1 MTKFDA
7 MFPAVGTPCSDE
19 DIAKEMAT
27 LAKGNRGTGKDLAK
41 NLSLA
46 TASLEFKFGVTNGLT
61 IRNSSGEIEDG
72 NYSSNEI
79 ADIFSNNGRV
89 MRCLKDRVQQFD
101 MQDAIMIPKLVDK
114 TLAANSGKWASPTT
128 DMLEDVKTLT
138 LDAVKEYTSDTLKF
152 DKANGT
158 GRQDQHWLLKL
169 IRNSCSSDLRD
180 IVDKTFNELPVHQ
193 QGGSV
198 YLKLIYDVVFN
209 MTEPVIRVLQNWI
222 KGFAKHGLYKV
233 PGENVRSL
241 YDAAWNIAK
250 RLHEVE
256 ALPSDAAMDILT
268 GLTKATNDDFTR
280 PFKLLKDLSNQ
291 SIINIGHLKSKTT
304 LERIKTYLSQALDS
318 YVVHVVNSTW
328 KIKAIHAF
336 TSDLTCWNCGK
347 PGHNLCSCAQ
357 SPVTK
362 IALTRRGHPTAR
374 ARSLV
379 PANQAVPGEVVLDT
393 RVASLESLQLV
404 VRLSGSSM
412 TNPMHGVVRVAGLLH
427 TPPSLMTI
435 GMPTRAHLFSMI
447 SIH

>member
-27 LAKGNRGTGKDLAK
+27 LAKGNRGTDKDLAK

-61 IRNSSGEIEDG
+61 ICNSSGEIDDG

-128 DMLEDVKTLT
+128 DMLEDVNTLT

-180 IVDKTFNELPVHQ
+180 IVDETFNELPVHQ

-222 KGFAKHGLYKV
+222 KGFICK
-233 PGENVRSL
+233 
-241 YDAAWNIAK
+241 AW
-250 RLHEVE
+250 
-256 ALPSDAAMDILT
+256 
-268 GLTKATNDDFTR
+268 
-280 PFKLLKDLSNQ
+280 
-291 SIINIGHLKSKTT
+291 
-304 LERIKTYLSQALDS
+304 
-318 YVVHVVNSTW
+318 
-328 KIKAIHAF
+328 
-336 TSDLTCWNCGK
+336 
-347 PGHNLCSCAQ
+347 
-357 SPVTK
+357 
-362 IALTRRGHPTAR
+362 
-374 ARSLV
+374 
-379 PANQAVPGEVVLDT
+379 
-393 RVASLESLQLV
+393 SLQGPRRECPQFV
-404 VRLSGSSM
+404 
-412 TNPMHGVVRVAGLLH
+412 
-427 TPPSLMTI
+427 
-435 GMPTRAHLFSMI
+435 
-447 SIH
+447 